1 MPRAAAV
8 SFHER
13 TGRFPLTSSLA
24 VVALL
29 LLHHCFAEQTINN
42 QQSVIGKTL
51 SGELQPV
58 QPIEAMKT
66 CLGDTHSPNLH
77 LFSSQLLCKVQRQP
91 RSIGLC
97 VMLQEACGRQHRE
110 EDSTPSGLDSWP
122 LTIRK
127 EDHSVSGTTLF
138 FLPTFQVQHPTS
150 NTPITNTQHPAFSTT
165 FHISESYLSSSS
177 LGTTKGCQDAIWS
190 LLPCNTAANLGC
202 FFRKT
207 QRMKISRFSCPVKS

>member
-29 LLHHCFAEQTINN
+29 LLRHCLAEQTINN

-51 SGELQPV
+51 WRTTACAANRSHEDLSRRYALSQPASVLFSATLQSSATTP
-58 QPIEAMKT
+58 T
-66 CLGDTHSPNLH
+66 SPLH
-77 LFSSQLLCKVQRQP
+77 LLVRHVTG
-91 RSIGLC
+91 GLWPPTSR
-97 VMLQEACGRQHRE
+97 GRQH
-110 EDSTPSGLDSWP
+110 PSGLHSWP

-127 EDHSVSGTTLF
+127 EDHSVSRTTLF
-138 FLPTFQVQHPTS
+138 FLPTFKVQHPTS

-177 LGTTKGCQDAIWS
+177 LGTTKECQDAICS

-202 FFRKT
+202 FFGKT
-207 QRMKISRFSCPVKS
+207 QRMKYCASRVQ